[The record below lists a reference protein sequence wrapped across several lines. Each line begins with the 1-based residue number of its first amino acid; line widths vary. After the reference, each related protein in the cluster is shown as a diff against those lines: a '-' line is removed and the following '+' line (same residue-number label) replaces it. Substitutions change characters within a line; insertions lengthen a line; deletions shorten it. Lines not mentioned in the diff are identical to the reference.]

1 MSLLFRHRTPFLWT
15 PTTHLAHFVV
25 NSVIFKHYLI
35 NALTILFPTIIISE
49 FEAYDHIVSNRH
61 WHWLHAQHRFH

>member
-25 NSVIFKHYLI
+25 NSVILIHYLI
-35 NALTILFPTIIISE
+35 NAITILFPTIENFSGLVIICIISIT
-49 FEAYDHIVSNRH
+49 FQGI
-61 WHWLHAQHRFH
+61 

>member
-25 NSVIFKHYLI
+25 NSVIFIHYLI
-35 NALTILFPTIIISE
+35 NAIIILFPTIIISE
-49 FEAYDHIVSNRH
+49 FEGI
-61 WHWLHAQHRFH
+61 